1 MIAKLRYVILAHA
14 VNAIAHL
21 DGKKNTYGWELLI
34 TLNK

>member
-1 MIAKLRYVILAHA
+1 MIVKLHCIISVHA
-14 VNAIAHL
+14 VNAIVHL